1 MPNRILQKRIWGIPF
16 ADMLILV
23 GFFVINAILYRNTI
37 IFATGSTSE
46 KEPLNRFVLE
56 YSTKLIF
63 FIPFWWFFIRKLAPW
78 PFWAKALLH
87 IPFMALYAKGWQ
99 QLSYTIGGYLNI
111 GHMWGRGEIWDVY
124 IAGLQYILLFS
135 AIHAYSYHLK
145 MKAQLLKEAELKQLN
160 LQSELTALKAQINP
174 HFLYNVFNTINA
186 SLPPEQENTRE
197 MIATLADL
205 FRYQLKATKI
215 DLVTVAEELE
225 FTRKYLSLEKAR
237 FQERL
242 QLEYKVDP
250 AILSKKIPPLIL
262 QPLVENAVKH
272 GISPKIEGGEVSIQ
286 IKDLDGKLHF
296 EISDT
301 GVGNVEKAGL
311 LDKGIGLGNTA
322 QRLEKMYGILLK
334 LEDNKPSGF
343 KISFDIGSV
352 KK

>member
-1 MPNRILQKRIWGIPF
+1 MPNRILQKQIWGIPL
-16 ADMLILV
+16 ADFLALL
-23 GFFVINAILYRNTI
+23 GFFVVNAILYRNTI
-37 IFATGSTSE
+37 IFATGA
-46 KEPLNRFVLE
+46 KPAQEPIWRYVLE
-56 YSTKLIF
+56 YGTKFAL
-63 FIPFWWFFIRKLAPW
+63 FIPIWWLFIQKMAPW

-87 IPFMALYAKGWQ
+87 IPFMVIYAKGWQ
-99 QLSYTIGGYLNI
+99 QTSYAIGDYLDI
-111 GHMWGRGEIWDVY
+111 GHLWGNGEIWDVY

-135 AIHAYSYHLK
+135 AIHAYSYHLQ
-145 MKAQLLKEAELKQLN
+145 MKAQILKEAELQQLT
-160 LQSELTALKAQINP
+160 LQHELIALKAQINP

-205 FRYQLKATKI
+205 FRYQLKATKV
-215 DLVTVAEELE
+215 DLVSVEEELD

-242 QLEYKVDP
+242 QLEYEVDP

-286 IKDLDGKLHF
+286 IKDLGGKLHF

-343 KISFDIGSV
+343 KISFDL
-352 KK
+352 

>member
-1 MPNRILQKRIWGIPF
+1 MSNRILQKQIWGIPL
-16 ADMLILV
+16 ADILALL
-23 GFFVINAILYRNTI
+23 GFFVVNAILYRNTI
-37 IFATGSTSE
+37 IFATGA
-46 KEPLNRFVLE
+46 KPAQEPIWRYVLE
-56 YSTKLIF
+56 YGTKFAL
-63 FIPFWWFFIRKLAPW
+63 FIPIWWLFIRKMASL
-78 PFWAKALLH
+78 PFWAKILLH
-87 IPFMALYAKGWQ
+87 VPFMVVYTKGWQ
-99 QLSYTIGGYLNI
+99 QTSYAIGDYVGI
-111 GHMWGRGEIWDVY
+111 GHLWGASEIWDVY

-145 MKAQLLKEAELKQLN
+145 MKSQLIKEAELKQLT
-160 LQSELTALKAQINP
+160 LQSELTALKAQVNP

-205 FRYQLKATKI
+205 FRYQLKATKV

-242 QLEYKVDP
+242 QLEYEVDP

-272 GISPKIEGGEVSIQ
+272 GISPKIEGGEVSIRIQ
-286 IKDLDGKLHF
+286 QQDHKLHF

-301 GVGNVEKAGL
+301 GVGNAEKTGL
-311 LDKGIGLGNTA
+311 LNKGIGLGNTA

-343 KISFDIGSV
+343 KISFDL
-352 KK
+352 